1 MKQTIVCCLI
11 FLFFGAGVVAQQT
24 TDKKYSLTTATD
36 NAALGLVSIT
46 DPYLSPQLYSGAG
59 VSYEHIERSYF
70 KPENTDYSKMS
81 RLTATGAL
89 ALNPS
94 FSSAM
99 TYLGFSYNWGAFYH
113 YRKLKNLH
121 ILVGSTADGQFGF
134 KSISR
139 NVNNPVNLDMAV
151 NLNAAALLHY
161 DLKTRRKTYRFNY
174 ELETPLIGC
183 MYVPLVGASY
193 YEMFELGDL
202 SNAIHFSSLH
212 NKSGLKS
219 ALTIDIPL
227 RRSIL
232 TCGVSS
238 QSLIYKANDLV
249 FKYSSF
255 SLQVGFKYDLY
266 VFRGK
271 NNPAPANFISTEK

>member
-1 MKQTIVCCLI
+1 MRRITVNCLV
-11 FLFFGAGVVAQQT
+11 FLFLSLNSFSQTAGE
-24 TDKKYSLTTATD
+24 KKYSLTTINDDVAFGM
-36 NAALGLVSIT
+36 LSIT
-46 DPYLSPQLYSGAG
+46 DPYLSPQTYSGVG
-59 VSYEHIERSYF
+59 VSYSQVRRSYF
-70 KPENTDYSKMS
+70 KPENINFSRMSKLS
-81 RLTATGAL
+81 ATGAL
-89 ALNPS
+89 AMNPS

-99 TYLGFSYNWGAFYH
+99 TYMGFTYNWGAFYH

-121 ILVGSTADGQFGF
+121 ILVGSNADGQFGF

-151 NLNAAALLHY
+151 NLNAAALLRY
-161 DLKTRRKTYRFNY
+161 DLKTRRKTYRLNY

-212 NKSGLKS
+212 NKAGLKS

-227 RRSIL
+227 RRSTL
-232 TCGVSS
+232 SCGVNS

-249 FKYSSF
+249 FKYNSF
-255 SLQVGFKYDLY
+255 ALQVGFKYDLY